1 MKYLY
6 LGLAL
11 LAMLILACC
20 WSTQV
25 VAARTEAV
33 LLPLDCAA
41 GAGISGPERVR
52 CLEAAHAAWRESLPL
67 LGCLVSHSYTTE
79 ISEALAEGSGLPAGR
94 HEGTYVFLFHNGSW
108 RRDKAESFRITVDGE
123 SYLFRNG
130 LGLTDEDTVAAYLIE
145 DAEAVCFEQVAAGKA
160 GA

>member
-1 MKYLY
+1 MRHTTRSRVLAAA
-6 LGLAL
+6 LLLAL
-11 LAMLILACC
+11 LLAAC
-20 WSTQV
+20 
-25 VAARTEAV
+25 
-33 LLPLDCAA
+33 
-41 GAGISGPERVR
+41 GAKDRPPDDGTPEPPALSGVYVSGDSALTFNGDGQSVT
-52 CLEAAHAAWRESLPL
+52 LE
-67 LGCLVSHSYTTE
+67 VSD
-79 ISEALAEGSGLPAGR
+79 ALAAASGLPAGR